1 MLLTRRAVWLL
12 CIVVLGA
19 APAMAQAQPAAPT
32 VESILAKYVRA
43 LGGRDAIL
51 KLTSRTM
58 VGSFQMDGADRGTV
72 DIVYKA
78 PNLHRSVIS
87 VPGYGVLDSGLDSAG
102 GWEKGPDQPLHA
114 LSGVDLSRSRREAD
128 LHKAAK
134 IAQLYKSV
142 SLKGKGK
149 AGERDAWLVTAVPAE
164 GHPETMYFDA
174 ETGLLVRVDLQVE
187 AEGKLTAVERH
198 YEDYRPVGGVMV
210 AHLVRFVNPG
220 INYALRFSE
229 VKHNVP
235 IDPSKLARP
244 AN

>member
-1 MLLTRRAVWLL
+1 MLRLRRVVWLL
-12 CIVVLGA
+12 SVSLLAGA
-19 APAMAQAQPAAPT
+19 TANAQGRPSAPT
-32 VESILAKYVRA
+32 VESILAKYVKA
-43 LGGRDAIL
+43 LGGREAIL
-51 KLTSRTM
+51 KITSRTM
-58 VGSFQMDGADRGTV
+58 SGSFQVDSADRGTV
-72 DIVYKA
+72 EIVYKA
-78 PNLHRSVIS
+78 PNLHHSVIS
-87 VPGYGVLDSGLDSAG
+87 VPGYGVLDSGLDAAG

-134 IAQLYKSV
+134 IAQLYRSV
-142 SLKGKGK
+142 SVKGKGK
-149 AGERDAWLVTAVPAE
+149 AGERDAWLVTAVPPE

-187 AEGKLTAVERH
+187 SEGKLVAVERH
-198 YEDYRPVGGVMV
+198 YEHYRPVDGVKV

-220 INYALRFSE
+220 ISYALRFSE

-235 IDPSKLARP
+235 IDPAKLTRP